1 MATFVDTVPFDWS
14 DRRAR
19 DLRDLLANTY
29 YTLRSV
35 LAFLTLTT
43 VPPGAV
49 NLDGSMLEV
58 WHDIITK
65 AANRGALRDLL
76 QLVASSGDKAVALR
90 IEEILGAEPVAPAP
104 PPAEEPDWKNADVE
118 AFERQIGDEST
129 LIDVAFLRRG
139 AELAPSVSRL
149 LVTLPAGKYYGTAF
163 RIGADLLLTN
173 HHVLFDHDAG
183 DAVATEVE
191 IWFGYERD
199 LSGRDLAYET
209 VRGRPDTIVGDK
221 LHDWAVVRVEGAIPN
236 GVPIIDLAPGS
247 VAADDRVYIIQHPN
261 GGPKKIGMVHN
272 VVRHVDDTVVQYW
285 TDTEGGSSG
294 SPVFDETWRL
304 VALHHR
310 WVKVDKEYR
319 NQGQRIERVVEG
331 LRAKGLV

>member
-1 MATFVDTVPFDWS
+1 MATFVDKVPFDWS

-29 YTLRSV
+29 YTVRSV
-35 LAFLTLTT
+35 LSFLTPATI
-43 VPPGAV
+43 PPGAV
-49 NLDGSMLEV
+49 NLEGSMLEV

-65 AANRGALRDLL
+65 AANRGTLRDLL
-76 QLVASSGDKAVALR
+76 QLVASSGDKAVAFR
-90 IEEILGAEPVAPAP
+90 IEEILDSEPVTSAP
-104 PPAEEPDWKNADVE
+104 PPTGEPVWKNDDAE
-118 AFERQIGDEST
+118 AFERQIGDEPT

-139 AELAPSVSRL
+139 AELAPAISRL
-149 LVTLPAGKYYGTAF
+149 LVTLPTGKYYGTAF
-163 RIGADLLLTN
+163 RISEDLLLTN

-183 DAVATEVE
+183 DAVATDVE

-199 LSGRDLAYET
+199 LSGRDLAFET
-209 VRGRPDTIVGDK
+209 VQGRPDTIVGDK
-221 LHDWAVVRVEGAIPN
+221 VHDWAVVRVDGAMPN
-236 GVPIIDLAPGS
+236 GVPVIDLSPGS
-247 VAADDRVYIIQHPN
+247 VEADDRVYIIQHPN

-294 SPVFDETWRL
+294 APVFDETWRII
-304 VALHHR
+304 ALHHR
-310 WVKVDKEYR
+310 WVKVGKEYR